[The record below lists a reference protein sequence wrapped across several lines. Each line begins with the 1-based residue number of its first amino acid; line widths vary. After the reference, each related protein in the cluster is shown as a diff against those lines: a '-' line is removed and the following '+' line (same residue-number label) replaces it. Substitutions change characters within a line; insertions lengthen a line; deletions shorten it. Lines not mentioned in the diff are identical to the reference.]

1 MKNKIYGKSS
11 TFIAKCHNRYM
22 GKLNFTAAW
31 HC

>member
-1 MKNKIYGKSS
+1 
-11 TFIAKCHNRYM
+11 M